1 LKQDKK
7 SISQQDLMSRLQT
20 QLKGIPGALFLVS
33 SNQPGGNM
41 SFEVHGEHFEDT
53 IKAAYKLYSALSK
66 ESDLAPIYLHIALS
80 QPQYQLI
87 VNRILAS
94 SLGLS
99 TQEVAAAT
107 MILGNQGIKV
117 SKFNKTA
124 GSERY
129 DIVLKANEE
138 KYVTS
143 EDLGEIYLL
152 NQKGKL
158 ISLDTIASFS
168 SSLAPL
174 EINRKNLEYSVAFT
188 ANPKISLNKAITLVN
203 SVADKVLP
211 KDYEVAMTGDTEAL
225 GQTESSS
232 LLTLALILILM
243 YMVLA
248 SQFNSFIQP
257 FIIMI
262 AQPLAM
268 VGGLFTLWVT
278 QQTLNIYSMIGAL
291 LLMGLV
297 AKNSILLIDLTNQYR
312 QSGKS
317 VREALLEACPLRM
330 RPVIMTSCAIILAM
344 LPAAILSG
352 AASSNHRPLAL
363 VIIGGMISSTL
374 LTLVIVP
381 AIYSMIVRDKK

>member
-1 LKQDKK
+1 
-7 SISQQDLMSRLQT
+7 
-20 QLKGIPGALFLVS
+20 
-33 SNQPGGNM
+33 
-41 SFEVHGEHFEDT
+41 
-53 IKAAYKLYSALSK
+53 
-66 ESDLAPIYLHIALS
+66 
-80 QPQYQLI
+80 
-87 VNRILAS
+87 
-94 SLGLS
+94 
-99 TQEVAAAT
+99 

-117 SKFNKTA
+117 SKFNKSA

-188 ANPKISLNKAITLVN
+188 ANPKISLNKAITLVYTI
-203 SVADKVLP
+203 ADKVLP